1 MIFEKV
7 KDGKG
12 RVLLNQ
18 FSTLNVIICPFW
30 AQKTLQID

>member
-1 MIFEKV
+1 MIIEKV
-7 KDGKG
+7 KDGEEG
-12 RVLLNQ
+12 ALLKQ